1 MTKRT
6 IVLAFLAVIAAGV
19 LAGCS
24 SSSGPEPAALAQPAA
39 TTAIAL
45 PAATTAVSS
54 PTAPAGAPQSGGQS
68 DADLLAALAS
78 GKGNNEGAAP
88 AVQSDFSANSTALN
102 PGDALELVNDQATL
116 DLSGLGA
123 QAHFYHVTLPDG
135 KTVYFF
141 VVKDKNGV
149 IRAAANACQVCFS
162 TKRGFHQ
169 EDGWMVCNTCGN
181 RYPLEKIATEKGGC
195 NPVPINPNLKV
206 SDGKAILQL
215 ADLEPIAN
223 YF

>member
-1 MTKRT
+1 MTKWAMVP
-6 IVLAFLAVIAAGV
+6 VLAAVIAAVG
-19 LAGCS
+19 LGGCS
-24 SSSGPEPAALAQPAA
+24 SSSGPAPAALAQPAA
-39 TTAIAL
+39 AT
-45 PAATTAVSS
+45 PAAAS
-54 PTAPAGAPQSGGQS
+54 QSNGQS
-68 DADLLAALAS
+68 DADLLEALAA
-78 GKGNNEGAAP
+78 GNKGDAP
-88 AVQSDFSANSTALN
+88 AVQSDFSADSTALT
-102 PGDALELVNDQATL
+102 PGDELKLVNDRVTL

-141 VVKDKNGV
+141 VVKDKTGV

-195 NPVPINPNLKV
+195 NPVPINPSLKA
-206 SDGKAILQL
+206 SSGKATLQV
-215 ADLEPIAN
+215 ADFEPIAN

>member
-1 MTKRT
+1 MTKSA
-6 IVLAFLAVIAAGV
+6 IVLVLVAAIAAAG

-24 SSSGPEPAALAQPAA
+24 SSSGTAPAALAQPPA
-39 TTAIAL
+39 TTNS
-45 PAATTAVSS
+45 PAASAETS
-54 PTAPAGAPQSGGQS
+54 QSDGQS
-68 DADLLAALAS
+68 DADLLAALA
-78 GKGNNEGAAP
+78 GGQGNKDRVPE
-88 AVQSDFSANSTALN
+88 VQSDFSTNSAALT
-102 PGDALELVNDQATL
+102 PGDELTLVNSQVML

-123 QAHFYHVTLPDG
+123 QAHFYHVSLPDG
-135 KTVYFF
+135 GTVYFF
-141 VVKDKNGV
+141 VVRDKNGV
-149 IRAAANACQVCFS
+149 IHAAANACQVCFS

-206 SDGKAILQL
+206 SSGKATLQL

-223 YF
+223 YY

>member
-1 MTKRT
+1 MTKWA
-6 IVLAFLAVIAAGV
+6 IILVSVAGIIAVGLV
-19 LAGCS
+19 GCS
-24 SSSGPEPAALAQPAA
+24 SSSGPAPAALAQPAI
-39 TTAIAL
+39 TA
-45 PAATTAVSS
+45 SS
-54 PTAPAGAPQSGGQS
+54 QSPQSGTQS
-68 DADLLAALAS
+68 DADLLAALAA
-78 GKGNNEGAAP
+78 GQGNAGGAP
-88 AVQSDFSANSTALN
+88 SVQSDFSAVDTTLIA
-102 PGDALELVNDQATL
+102 GDALEPANDQVTL

-123 QAHFYHVTLPDG
+123 QAHFYHATLPDG

-141 VVKDKNGV
+141 VVRDKDGV
-149 IRAAANACQVCFS
+149 VRAAANACQVCFS

-195 NPVPINPNLKV
+195 NPVPIDPNLKV
-206 SDGKAILQL
+206 DGGKATIRL